1 MRWSGRWKARRSTLT
16 FDAFDL
22 PTPKFAMM
30 KVSVIIP
37 AYNEEQCLP
46 ETLERIGKALS
57 VAACPSEI
65 IVVDNDSQDGT
76 KQVAE
81 AFGAKVFLEKE
92 HNISRVRNT
101 GAKNS
106 TGDVLIFID
115 ADTLVPDTLFQK
127 ITAVMENEK
136 CLGGAVGVEYEDFER
151 KWMKFYL
158 MGWAFWG
165 KFFNMAQGAAQFCRK
180 SVFEKLEGYDQT
192 IFMGEDVEFYW
203 RLSKFAK
210 RNKGYLHFVEHP
222 KVITSA
228 RRFDKMSLWKTFLLT
243 HPIFIR
249 LTWRKK
255 SFWKDWY
262 EKAVR

>member
-1 MRWSGRWKARRSTLT
+1 MPEFL
-16 FDAFDL
+16 
-22 PTPKFAMM
+22 MM
-30 KVSVIIP
+30 KASVIVP

-46 ETLERIGKALS
+46 KTLERIGKALYAVS
-57 VAACPSEI
+57 CPSEI
-65 IVVDNDSQDGT
+65 IVVDNDSQDRT

-81 AFGAKVFLEKE
+81 SFGAKVLLEKE

-101 GAKNS
+101 GAEHS

-115 ADTLVPDTLFQK
+115 ADTLVPEALFRK
-127 ITAVMENEK
+127 ITAAMEDEN
-136 CLGGAVGVEYEDFER
+136 CFGGAVAVEYEDFRR

-158 MGWAFWG
+158 SGWEFWG
-165 KFFNMAQGAAQFCRK
+165 RVFNMAQGAAHFCRK
-180 SVFEKLEGYDQT
+180 SVFEELGGYDRT

-203 RLSKFAK
+203 RLSKFAR
-210 RNKGYLHFVEHP
+210 RNKGYLYFVEHP
-222 KVITSA
+222 KVVTSA

-243 HPIFIR
+243 HPVFIR

>member
-1 MRWSGRWKARRSTLT
+1 
-16 FDAFDL
+16 
-22 PTPKFAMM
+22 MM
-30 KVSVIIP
+30 KFSVIIP
-37 AYNEEQCLP
+37 AYDEEEYLP
-46 ETLERIGKALS
+46 ATLVRVGQALS
-57 VAACPSEI
+57 IIASPSEI

-81 AFGAKVFLEKE
+81 DFGIKVILERE
-92 HNISRVRNT
+92 HNISKVRNT
-101 GAKNS
+101 GAKSS

-115 ADTLVPDTLFQK
+115 ADTLVPETLFQK
-127 ITAVMENEK
+127 ILVVMEDEN
-136 CLGGAVGVEYEDFER
+136 CLGGAVAVEYEDFQR

-158 MGWAFWG
+158 LGWKFWG

-180 SVFEKLEGYDQT
+180 CVFEELDGYDPT

-210 RNKGYLHFVEHP
+210 RNRGHLYFIEHP
-222 KVITSA
+222 KVRTSA
-228 RRFDKMSLWKTFLLT
+228 RRFDKMNLWKTLLFT
-243 HPIFIR
+243 HPILIL

-255 SFWKDWY
+255 SYWKDWY